1 MKRKDLSELKWA
13 VLDDLFYSALDENAV
28 LKKHNVTRTTYERWL
43 RQKLFSRQFQQY
55 TASLARRTALAVA
68 KAETEVAVRLVEL
81 TRCNKE
87 ESARKAC
94 QNVLAIANRFFE
106 TVARINEGPLE
117 GKSKRIYPQRSGDPY
132 GGASW
137 NSQTGNRGVFGGK
150 RGENGGNRGKK
161 EEEKRRPTLAAR
173 STIYHSPITNHQ
185 ALAGEYRDIF
195 GLNQPVPSGVEGGAS
210 GAKKWNSDLA
220 KMTYSQYSRILAIL
234 AEDVDEK
241 EEEEQRRIKNNE
253 GEKTKISV

>member
-1 MKRKDLSELKWA
+1 MKRKDLSEIKWA
-13 VLDDLFYSALDENAV
+13 VLEDLFYSALDENAV
-28 LKKHNVTRTTYERWL
+28 LKKHNVSRTTYERWL

-68 KAETEVAVRLVEL
+68 KAETQVALRLIDL
-81 TRCNKE
+81 TYSQKE

-106 TVARINEGPLE
+106 TVARINEGPL
-117 GKSKRIYPQRSGDPY
+117 GGNQGD
-132 GGASW
+132 
-137 NSQTGNRGVFGGK
+137 FGGK
-150 RGENGGNRGKK
+150 RGKNGGNRGKK

-185 ALAGEYRDIF
+185 ALAGENRDIF
-195 GLNQPVPSGVEGGAS
+195 GLNQPVPSGPVVSGPVPSEVEGVEPVEGGAS

-234 AEDVDEK
+234 AEDDDEK
-241 EEEEQRRIKNNE
+241 QEEEEERRRIKNNE
-253 GEKTKISV
+253 EEKIKISV

>member
-1 MKRKDLSELKWA
+1 MRRKDLSPKKWA
-13 VLDDLFYSALDENAV
+13 VLEDLFYSELDETAV

-43 RQKLFSRQFQQY
+43 RQKLFSRQFQAY

-68 KAETEVAVRLVEL
+68 KAETEVAARLVEL
-81 TRCNKE
+81 TRCQKE

-106 TVARINEGPLE
+106 TVARINESPLRE
-117 GKSKRIYPQRSGDPY
+117 
-132 GGASW
+132 
-137 NSQTGNRGVFGGK
+137 NRGDFGGKRGDFGGK

-185 ALAGEYRDIF
+185 ALAGDRDIF
-195 GLNQPVPSGVEGGAS
+195 GLNSGDNHDYPAQNRPRPELTYEQAS
-210 GAKKWNSDLA
+210 KIWAALADHKRKKE
-220 KMTYSQYSRILAIL
+220 
-234 AEDVDEK
+234 AEEK
-241 EEEEQRRIKNNE
+241 EEERRRIKDNE
-253 GEKTKISV
+253 GEKNKNLSLAPGPVPGAFLP

>member
-1 MKRKDLSELKWA
+1 MKRKDLSEKKWA
-13 VLDDLFYSALDENAV
+13 VLEDLFYSALDENAV
-28 LKKHNVTRTTYERWL
+28 LKKHNVSRTTYERWL

-55 TASLARRTALAVA
+55 TASLARRLVSAKQSEDGTALAVA

-81 TRCNKE
+81 TRCQKE

-106 TVARINEGPLE
+106 AVACINEVPL
-117 GKSKRIYPQRSGDPY
+117 G
-132 GGASW
+132 
-137 NSQTGNRGVFGGK
+137 GNRGDFGGK

-185 ALAGEYRDIF
+185 ALAGENRDIF
-195 GLNQPVPSGVEGGAS
+195 GLNQGACS
-210 GAKKWNSDLA
+210 TIHDDPAHNHTRPEITPEQASK
-220 KMTYSQYSRILAIL
+220 ILAIL
-234 AEDVDEK
+234 AEDEDEK
-241 EEEEQRRIKNNE
+241 QEEEEERRRIKNNE
-253 GEKTKISV
+253 EEKIKISV